1 MACLSPKIAFY
12 DTRVSPARV
21 LFKPPSVVERFWSDA
36 LPDGVSTIA
45 LPCGKCFACRLSRCL
60 DVTVRAVAE
69 SRMHEFSSFI
79 TLTASDSN
87 LSDVFPNGLCH
98 RPFQLFAK
106 RLRKRIGKF
115 TFLMCGEYGSQTLRP
130 HYHVVVFGHRF
141 VDGFIRDNCWIASR
155 VLSECWPFGNITVD
169 DVNIN
174 RLAYVAGY
182 VAKDGFRDDK
192 FWSDRG
198 LGRPYVKWSR
208 RPSLGL
214 RWFLAFKDD
223 LIDEHYQLSFV
234 LNGKSFNF
242 GGRYFLQK
250 IRLTNPDLFDKIS
263 STRRKSCLCVDAETG
278 IMRHEEL
285 KRKCELKH
293 HNQKTKKTERYL

>member
-182 VAKDGFRDDK
+182 VAKDGFCIDASWRCRT
-192 FWSDRG
+192 FYWSYYG
-198 LGRPYVKWSR
+198 LFCPC
-208 RPSLGL
+208 
-214 RWFLAFKDD
+214 A
-223 LIDEHYQLSFV
+223 
-234 LNGKSFNF
+234 
-242 GGRYFLQK
+242 
-250 IRLTNPDLFDKIS
+250 
-263 STRRKSCLCVDAETG
+263 CL
-278 IMRHEEL
+278 
-285 KRKCELKH
+285 
-293 HNQKTKKTERYL
+293 